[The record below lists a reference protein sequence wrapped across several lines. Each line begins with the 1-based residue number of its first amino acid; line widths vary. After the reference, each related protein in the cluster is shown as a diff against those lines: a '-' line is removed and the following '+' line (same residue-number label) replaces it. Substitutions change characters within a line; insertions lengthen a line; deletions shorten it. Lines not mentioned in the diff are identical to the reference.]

1 MLNSIQIQLDEVIA
15 GVRQLSID
23 IEDDDGVV
31 VGALQPLTMEHLGS
45 EYIIKMLTDWRN
57 QNMENFLT
65 QFIATPQRTRQWMQD
80 VLFQVR
86 GQMLFLVYAQNNLIG
101 HFGFKNLTSK
111 SVLLDNAIRGER
123 IGHPKLFVFAGKALV
138 RWLQVNALV
147 KTVYGEVMTNNIA
160 SIMMNK
166 QIGFSGW
173 KRHPLLKVVSG
184 IETCWELGA
193 EGDLSPDGKY
203 CFKLL
208 IE

>member
-1 MLNSIQIQLDEVIA
+1 MLNSIQVQLDEVIA
-15 GVRQLSID
+15 GARQVIID
-23 IEDDDGVV
+23 IKDDNGVI
-31 VGALQPLTMEHLGS
+31 VGVLQPLTMEHLGS

-65 QFIATPQRTRQWMQD
+65 QFIATPERTRQWMQD
-80 VLFQVR
+80 VLFQAR

-101 HFGFKNLTSK
+101 HFGFKNLTSQ
-111 SVLLDNAIRGER
+111 SVLLDNVIRGER
-123 IGHPKLFVFAGKALV
+123 IGHPKVFVFAGKALV
-138 RWLQVNALV
+138 RWLQVTALV
-147 KTVYGEVMTNNIA
+147 KTIYGEVMTNNIT

-173 KRHPLLKVVSG
+173 KRHPLVKVVSG
-184 IETCWELGA
+184 IETCWELGV